1 MAIAGYVDQ
10 RHLRAVRHRAG
21 LVGVRRRRIVDVVVA
36 ARIALPVKIGLGQ
49 RIAGVVGL
57 ARPRRQRH
65 PRDALPGQRI
75 NHRHP
80 GERHVAG
87 IGHRHRV
94 VEHVANRI
102 GQRIAV
108 AARHIQEYLVDG
120 NRRIVDQRHLP
131 RCPTP
136 GRSRWSPPSPYCRC
150 RGRRP
155 HCPAPSRSAWVS
167 V

>member
-1 MAIAGYVDQ
+1 M
-10 RHLRAVRHRAG
+10 
-21 LVGVRRRRIVDVVVA
+21 VVE
-36 ARIALPVKIGLGQ
+36 IGLGQ

-57 ARPRRQRH
+57 ARARRQRH
-65 PRDALPGQRI
+65 PRDALPGQGI

-94 VEHVANRI
+94 VEHVANRV
-102 GQRIAV
+102 GQRIAI

-120 NRRIVDQRHLP
+120 DRRSEPTSGTATLSDTGTGLVGVGRRRIVDVVVAAAAR
-131 RCPTP
+131 
-136 GRSRWSPPSPYCRC
+136 
-150 RGRRP
+150 
-155 HCPAPSRSAWVS
+155 PSRSAWVS